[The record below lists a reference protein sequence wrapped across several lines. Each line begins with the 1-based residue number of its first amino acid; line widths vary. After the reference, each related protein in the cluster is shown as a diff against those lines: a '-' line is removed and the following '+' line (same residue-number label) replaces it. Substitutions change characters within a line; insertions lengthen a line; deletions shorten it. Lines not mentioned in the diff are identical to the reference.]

1 MTFKPARLLVTLLA
15 AIALPVLAQNLAI
28 VNDKKIPLSR
38 VDAMLKQAAAQ
49 GQKDSPELRQMIKD
63 ELITREIL
71 IQEADKLGLGSSA
84 EVKSQIDNARQSI
97 IIGALVR
104 DYMKKNPIAEAD
116 ITTEYERFKAQTG
129 DKEYRARHILVE
141 KEDDAKAIIAKLKGG
156 AKFEELAKQSKDT
169 GSAANGGDLDWASPA
184 SFVPA
189 FSTAMVALQKGQLT
203 EKPVQTQFGFHVIQL
218 METRAAKVPT
228 LEELKPQIS
237 EALAQKKLQAYQA
250 QLRAKA
256 KIQ

>member
-71 IQEADKLGLGSSA
+71 IQEADKLGLGTSA

-116 ITTEYERFKAQTG
+116 ITAEYERFKAQTG

-141 KEDDAKAIIAKLKGG
+141 HEDDATAIIAKLTADFAAVWRMPDVQQHLMAQGFDPG
-156 AKFEELAKQSKDT
+156 QTTPEEF
-169 GSAANGGDLDWASPA
+169 AARIKKE
-184 SFVPA
+184 V
-189 FSTAMVALQKGQLT
+189 
-203 EKPVQTQFGFHVIQL
+203 
-218 METRAAKVPT
+218 ETP
-228 LEELKPQIS
+228 L
-237 EALAQKKLQAYQA
+237 
-250 QLRAKA
+250 
-256 KIQ
+256 